1 MDVVLTILVITAI
14 AAMRSFMAPTGGE
27 CVRNVAVPLGVL
39 LQGLEQ
45 RMPVLSLVVWAVVI
59 FIAGINTGR
68 YGVKYSLYPAYTL
81 MAIPVF
87 GIVAAG
93 VMVSHDYLVT
103 AASALCG
110 LLSVKYLHRCIM
122 RSGSFAD
129 LSLGM
134 LWIGLLPLLFVPA
147 AVMAYVVVPVL
158 VLVVRPSWRDW
169 VVAVA
174 SLLLPLAAV
183 CYVGWCR
190 GGDFTAPVTALY
202 DAFMTP
208 SGFEFFASTNPAGIL
223 LLGVLIVMVV
233 CSASL
238 VVSDKYSL
246 KVKARAAM
254 RFNALLV
261 VACAGMFFVPS
272 CTSTVFV
279 LAAVPAA
286 MLLPLSAETAS
297 ANAVLPYLLRR
308 SCRRYPTFRALN
320 EKLRTLYRLALL
332 FAAANTAVMFFL

>member
-1 MDVVLTILVITAI
+1 
-14 AAMRSFMAPTGGE
+14 
-27 CVRNVAVPLGVL
+27 
-39 LQGLEQ
+39 
-45 RMPVLSLVVWAVVI
+45 
-59 FIAGINTGR
+59 
-68 YGVKYSLYPAYTL
+68 
-81 MAIPVF
+81 
-87 GIVAAG
+87 
-93 VMVSHDYLVT
+93 MVSHDYLVT

-169 VVAVA
+169 VVAIA

-190 GGDFTAPVTALY
+190 GGDFTAPVTAMY
-202 DAFMTP
+202 GAFMTP

-254 RFNALLV
+254 RFNALLL

-286 MLLPLSAETAS
+286 MLLPLMFVRMGVGFTE
-297 ANAVLPYLLRR
+297 
-308 SCRRYPTFRALN
+308 
-320 EKLRTLYRLALL
+320 TLYRLALL
-332 FAAANTAVMFFL
+332 LAAANTAVMFFL

>member
-1 MDVVLTILVITAI
+1 MDVVLTILVIVAI
-14 AAMRSFMAPTGGE
+14 AAVRSFVAPTGGE
-27 CVRNVAVPLGVL
+27 CVRNVAVPLGIL

-45 RMPVLSLVVWAVVI
+45 RMPVLSLVVWAVMI

-202 DAFMTP
+202 DTFMTP

-286 MLLPLSAETAS
+286 MLLPLMFVRMGVGFTE
-297 ANAVLPYLLRR
+297 
-308 SCRRYPTFRALN
+308 
-320 EKLRTLYRLALL
+320 TLYRLALL